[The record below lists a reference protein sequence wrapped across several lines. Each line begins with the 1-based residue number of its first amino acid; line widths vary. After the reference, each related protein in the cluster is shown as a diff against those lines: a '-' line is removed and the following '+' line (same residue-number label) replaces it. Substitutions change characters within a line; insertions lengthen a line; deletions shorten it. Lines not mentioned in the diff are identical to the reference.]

1 MSKLLSIAALVQVAS
16 FPCLKCSNHL
26 VTSLPI
32 SSIHTALQSPSLLL
46 SSIYHPVNPGSNQV
60 SLTAW
65 SRQVTHSPK
74 LNSSARCSSSSKPP
88 AIPLPSSAFYIHSP
102 FLFFQQTTYLP
113 FMVQA
118 IHGIPSFFFFVLNT
132 HSSFKAHLKYNPF
145 FDSFLNFAH
154 SPQQMIGSLLVLL
167 LALSTWHCRERSI
180 QLSPSKDCSVNL
192 WSDRASDTQ

>member
-1 MSKLLSIAALVQVAS
+1 MSKLLSIVALVQAAS
-16 FPCLKCSNHL
+16 IPSLKCSNHL

-88 AIPLPSSAFYIHSP
+88 AIPLRSSAFYIHSP
-102 FLFFQQTTYLP
+102 FLFFQWTTYYLAWFRP
-113 FMVQA
+113 FMEC
-118 IHGIPSFFFFVLNT
+118 HPFFSVLNIY
-132 HSSFKAHLKYNPF
+132 SSFRAHLKYNPF
-145 FDSFLNFAH
+145 FESFLNFAH
-154 SPQQMIGSLLVLL
+154 SPQQMIGSLLVLF
-167 LALSTWHCRERSI
+167 LALSTWHCS
-180 QLSPSKDCSVNL
+180 
-192 WSDRASDTQ
+192 